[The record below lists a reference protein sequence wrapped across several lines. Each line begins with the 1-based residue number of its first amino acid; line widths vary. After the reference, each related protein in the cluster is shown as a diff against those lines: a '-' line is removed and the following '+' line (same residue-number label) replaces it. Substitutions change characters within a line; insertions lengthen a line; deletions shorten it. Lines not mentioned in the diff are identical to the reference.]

1 MPKRALCYAL
11 SKGEEAMDTMSEK
24 RDSAKARGERT
35 IEAFTGIAE
44 LEGIKDEEDVVALV
58 KEVRSERS

>member
-1 MPKRALCYAL
+1 
-11 SKGEEAMDTMSEK
+11 MDTMSEK

-44 LEGIKDEEDVVALV
+44 LVGIQDFA
-58 KEVRSERS
+58 EVQRVLATFLARPAVQRGMKVPARPAG

>member
-1 MPKRALCYAL
+1 MA
-11 SKGEEAMDTMSEK
+11 TMSEK

-44 LEGIKDEEDVVALV
+44 LVGIKDEEDVVALV